1 MCELNELSSM
11 HLLDSTTSTL
21 SKTLLKTHRA
31 SNNLNIIETESNS
44 SSRRVNDTSLGECQT
59 TKIHLNFSSSP
70 YSSPG
75 DVLVGQQPLNLSF
88 NNSTSDPL
96 LSASTLSSVTDN
108 QRINGCLTEGEAAQR
123 CTNDVSPGEC
133 REAAAGTQSPS
144 FYLSSTLNLSSSSSS
159 SSDSAVSIYSFLFFS
174 TLVFMSLTTRFSSR
188 IILIIDSLL
197 PYICRN

>member
-1 MCELNELSSM
+1 MCELNELSGM
-11 HLLDSTTSTL
+11 HLLDSTTSML

-31 SNNLNIIETESNS
+31 SNNLNIIETESNP

-59 TKIHLNFSSSP
+59 AKIHLNFSSSP

-75 DVLVGQQPLNLSF
+75 DVLTAQQPLNLSF
-88 NNSTSDPL
+88 NNSDPL

-123 CTNDVSPGEC
+123 CTNDASPGEC

-159 SSDSAVSIYSFLFFS
+159 SSDSGVSIYSFLFFFYFS
-174 TLVFMSLTTRFSSR
+174 IYVFNHAIFIENNSFPVVLH
-188 IILIIDSLL
+188 L
-197 PYICRN
+197 

>member
-1 MCELNELSSM
+1 MYELNELSDM
-11 HLLDSTTSTL
+11 HLLDSTTSTNL

-31 SNNLNIIETESNS
+31 SNNLNIIEAESNS

-59 TKIHLNFSSSP
+59 AKIHLNFSSSP

-75 DVLVGQQPLNLSF
+75 DVLTGQQPLNLSF

-108 QRINGCLTEGEAAQR
+108 QRINGLTVTEGEAAQR
-123 CTNDVSPGEC
+123 CTNDTSPGEC
-133 REAAAGTQSPS
+133 REVAAAGTHSPS

-159 SSDSAVSIYSFLFFS
+159 SSDSGVSIYSFLFF
-174 TLVFMSLTTRFSSR
+174 LF
-188 IILIIDSLL
+188 
-197 PYICRN
+197 

>member
-1 MCELNELSSM
+1 MCELNELSGM

-31 SNNLNIIETESNS
+31 SNNLNIIETESNP
-44 SSRRVNDTSLGECQT
+44 SSRRVNDTSLGET
-59 TKIHLNFSSSP
+59 AKIHLNFSSSP

-75 DVLVGQQPLNLSF
+75 DVLTGQQQLNLSF
-88 NNSTSDPL
+88 NNSDPL

-123 CTNDVSPGEC
+123 CTNDASPGEC

-159 SSDSAVSIYSFLFFS
+159 SSDSGVSIYSFLFFS
-174 TLVFMSLTTRFSSR
+174 ILVFMSNHAIFIENNSF
-188 IILIIDSLL
+188 LL
-197 PYICRN
+197 SYICRN